1 MRNREQLRVHLIRCA
16 IAVVAR
22 DGLEKTKVSSL
33 AQWAQVSQSSLYR
46 CFKNKDDLLCAA
58 LLQEDKGFIE
68 LVLALAPVLDDETLP
83 WRERCWRL
91 WKPVWD
97 FIIDPPEDCIFYVR
111 YYYSENFRRDAKEEH
126 DRRFTPVRERLSPY
140 FLPGRRDSVL
150 LHQIFE
156 TMLSFAYR
164 VMTGQMENDEETCR
178 MAFEQ
183 ICNFLRPHF
192 RYGDAGV
199 CL

>member
-1 MRNREQLRVHLIRCA
+1 MRNREQLRMHLIRST
-16 IAVVAR
+16 ISVVAR
-22 DGLEKTKVSSL
+22 DGLEKTRVSSL
-33 AQWAQVSQSSLYR
+33 AEWAGVSQSALYR
-46 CFKNKDDLLCAA
+46 CFKNKDDLFCAA

-68 LVLALAPVLDDETLP
+68 LVLALAPVLDDESLS

-97 FIIDPPEDCIFYVR
+97 FIIDPSEDCVFYIR
-111 YYYSENFRRDAKEEH
+111 YYYSENFRRDAKQEH
-126 DRRFTPVRERLSPY
+126 ERLIEPVRERLRPY

-164 VMTGQMENDEETCR
+164 VMTGELSNDEDTCQL
-178 MAFEQ
+178 AFDQ

-192 RYGDAGV
+192 RCGDNGGD
-199 CL
+199 L